1 MTKKIKLFLLTSSAL
16 IANTAIASV
25 LTSCSFKNAINDFGG
40 CDKRYGISMATYNR
54 MESDFKDLYETQQST
69 YKDKGFISEQ
79 EYQANLLNFKSQL
92 NSFHATLFNKDN
104 KSLSYTI
111 KTNALKDF
119 AKKDYDIKLSR
130 ASNINLNDELND
142 IKASMLS
149 SLLNYITQYNVDSNK
164 SVELI
169 QKANNQFDEL
179 KREALK
185 NIGSNDNVTV
195 IQYVQNEIVK
205 CFDGICDELNV
216 IIAQQQLKDFFDEYE
231 INVQGVLNKQY
242 YWNNLYAKY
251 GEGNKEIELKDFN
264 NIFIISS
271 KSGPLKGSGTSLHKD
286 FTADIIPGYTLK
298 PIMYSMEGNSYENRY
313 SINVDYTLIKNEYLD
328 KDDVTRYTVHSSQF
342 KDLSIYEDENMS
354 IFDLNESNA
363 ERDCISYE
371 LPITNEYEKEQIIST
386 YFDNDN
392 FIFT

>member
-79 EYQANLLNFKSQL
+79 EYQANLLNFNSKL

-104 KSLSYTI
+104 KSLSYTV

-149 SLLNYITQYNVDSNK
+149 SLLNCITQYNIDSNK

-169 QKANNQFDEL
+169 QKANSQFDDL

-185 NIGSNDNVTV
+185 NIGSNDNVAV

-205 CFDGICDELNV
+205 CFGGICDELDV
-216 IIAQQQLKDFFDEYE
+216 IIAQQQLKDFLDEYE
-231 INVQGVLNKQY
+231 INVQGVLNEQY
-242 YWNNLYAKY
+242 Y
-251 GEGNKEIELKDFN
+251 
-264 NIFIISS
+264 
-271 KSGPLKGSGTSLHKD
+271 
-286 FTADIIPGYTLK
+286 
-298 PIMYSMEGNSYENRY
+298 
-313 SINVDYTLIKNEYLD
+313 
-328 KDDVTRYTVHSSQF
+328 
-342 KDLSIYEDENMS
+342 
-354 IFDLNESNA
+354 
-363 ERDCISYE
+363 
-371 LPITNEYEKEQIIST
+371 
-386 YFDNDN
+386 
-392 FIFT
+392 